1 MASIEITAENFEE
14 TIANSGIVVYDWWAE
29 WCGPCKQFGP
39 VFEDAS
45 GKHSDIVFGKI
56 NTEEQQELASNA
68 RIRSIPTLMAFRDGI
83 LVHSQAGALSAR
95 DFERLIE
102 DVRNL
107 DMDSVRDQIDA
118 RRKAPL
124 N

>member
-1 MASIEITAENFEE
+1 MASIEITTENFEE
-14 TIANSGIVVYDWWAE
+14 TISNSGIVAYDWWAE

-39 VFEDAS
+39 VFEAAS
-45 GKHSDIVFGKI
+45 NKHSDIVFGKI
-56 NTEEQQELASNA
+56 NTEEQQVLAANA

-83 LVHSQAGALSAR
+83 LVHSQAGALSAG

-107 DMDSVRDQIDA
+107 DMDTVRDHIDA